1 MALRASLVSF
11 ASRRLET
18 TTGGPRAVFAA
29 LASRGRVL
37 VEDEAQTRALDA
49 LERVYDASSSSST
62 RAMDGR
68 GVWLHGGVGRGKT
81 LCADALS
88 EALRMRAGKRDLTIS
103 SSMTTTTTH
112 FHAFMSWAHRKMHE
126 DGWSADAAASVGE
139 TLAKE
144 RSVLVLDEIEISDVA
159 DAMMWMRIMEA
170 FFARGGVLVGTSNSA
185 PWELYRGGINREAFR
200 AFAEEKLPTRCET
213 IDFATERNVDWRR
226 WRNDGSNESPPPRV
240 DPVVIGHDD
249 DAREKLREAWDFYA
263 RRVSTDASTH
273 HASTSV
279 YAPIDER
286 VDVDIPVG
294 GGATRRVLRAK
305 RCVENRAAWFTFDN
319 ICGTASNAGPSDYI
333 KLAES
338 FPIIAVENVPRLTV
352 STAENEAR
360 RFINL
365 IDVLYEHRV
374 SFLANLESSP
384 DDMFKEAKS
393 DSDLASSELTTR
405 QRTRLETASSLENLS
420 ITAIGGSSGRSTTM
434 LAPDTEWS
442 ATGRVGASLAHASA
456 SNFVLAA
463 SARAASRLAHMSRG
477 LLRVRVV
484 K

>member
-1 MALRASLVSF
+1 LDAGRRTPDAASIASGAFVPSRSF
-11 ASRRLET
+11 AYSFVVVSDPPHGAAGEFGFVRVATVGNHHWRPSRGFR
-18 TTGGPRAVFAA
+18 A
-29 LASRGRVL
+29 LASRGRGL

-62 RAMDGR
+62 RATDGR

-88 EALRMRAGKRDLTIS
+88 EALRMRAGKRDSTMS
-103 SSMTTTTTH
+103 SSMTTTTH

-200 AFAEEKLPTRCET
+200 AFAEETLPTRCET

-226 WRNDGSNESPPPRV
+226 WQNDGSNEALRV
-240 DPVVIGHDD
+240 VPVVIGHDD
-249 DAREKLREAWDFYA
+249 EAQEKLKEAWNIYT
-263 RRVSTDASTH
+263 RRASTDDASI
-273 HASTSV
+273 V
-279 YAPIDER
+279 ER
-286 VDVDIPVG
+286 VDVDVPVG
-294 GGATRRVLRAK
+294 GGATRRVMRAK
-305 RCVENRAAWFTFDN
+305 RCVENRAVWFTFDN
-319 ICGTASNAGPSDYI
+319 ICGRASNAGPSDYI

-365 IDVLYEHRV
+365 IDVPLRTPR
-374 SFLANLESSP
+374 LIA
-384 DDMFKEAKS
+384 
-393 DSDLASSELTTR
+393 R
-405 QRTRLETASSLENLS
+405 QS
-420 ITAIGGSSGRSTTM
+420 
-434 LAPDTEWS
+434 
-442 ATGRVGASLAHASA
+442 
-456 SNFVLAA
+456 
-463 SARAASRLAHMSRG
+463 
-477 LLRVRVV
+477 RVV
-484 K
+484 P

>member
-18 TTGGPRAVFAA
+18 TTGGPGPRQVFSA
-29 LASRGRVL
+29 LASRGRGL

-49 LERVYDASSSSST
+49 LERLYDASLSSST
-62 RAMDGR
+62 RATDGR

-88 EALRMRAGKRDLTIS
+88 EALRIRKGKRDSTTT
-103 SSMTTTTTH
+103 TTTTTH
-112 FHAFMSWAHRKMHE
+112 FHTFMSWAHRKMHE
-126 DGWSADAAASVGE
+126 NGWSADAAASVGE

-200 AFAEEKLPTRCET
+200 AFAEETLPTRCET

-226 WRNDGSNESPPPRV
+226 WRNDGSNESLPRV

-249 DAREKLREAWDFYA
+249 DAREKLREAWDFYS
-263 RRVSTDASTH
+263 RRASTDD
-273 HASTSV
+273 
-279 YAPIDER
+279 APIGER
-286 VDVDIPVG
+286 VDVEIPVG
-294 GGATRRVLRAK
+294 GGVTRRVIRAE

-319 ICGTASNAGPSDYI
+319 ICGKASNAGPSDYI
-333 KLAES
+333 KLAEA

-384 DDMFKEAKS
+384 DDMFKEVDS

-405 QRTRLETASSLENLS
+405 QRTRLETASTLENLS

>member
-1 MALRASLVSF
+1 MALRASFVSF

-29 LASRGRVL
+29 LTSRGVGL
-37 VEDEAQTRALDA
+37 VDDEAQTRALDA
-49 LERVYDASSSSST
+49 LERVYHASLST
-62 RAMDGR
+62 RSTSGATAGR

-88 EALRMRAGKRDLTIS
+88 EALRIRRGIDETHMGKRD
-103 SSMTTTTTH
+103 SMMRTH

-200 AFAEEKLPTRCET
+200 AFAEETLPTRCET

-226 WRNDGSNESPPPRV
+226 WQNDGSNEALRV
-240 DPVVIGHDD
+240 VPVVIGHDD
-249 DAREKLREAWDFYA
+249 EAQEKLKEAWNIYT
-263 RRVSTDASTH
+263 RRASTDDASI
-273 HASTSV
+273 V
-279 YAPIDER
+279 ER
-286 VDVDIPVG
+286 VDVDVPVG
-294 GGATRRVLRAK
+294 GGATRRVMRAK
-305 RCVENRAAWFTFDN
+305 RCVENRAVWFTFDN
-319 ICGTASNAGPSDYI
+319 ICGRASNAGPSDYI
-333 KLAES
+333 KLAQS

-352 STAENEAR
+352 SAAENEAR

-384 DDMFKEAKS
+384 DDMFKEKES
-393 DSDLASSELTTR
+393 DSALSSSELTTR
-405 QRTRLETASSLENLS
+405 QRTRLETASTLENLS

-477 LLRVRVV
+477 LLRVRVL

>member
-1 MALRASLVSF
+1 MALRASFVSF

-29 LASRGRVL
+29 LTSRGVGL
-37 VEDEAQTRALDA
+37 VDDEAQTRALDA
-49 LERVYDASSSSST
+49 LERVYHASLST
-62 RAMDGR
+62 RSTSGATAGR

-88 EALRMRAGKRDLTIS
+88 EALRIRRGIDETHMGTRDSMMR
-103 SSMTTTTTH
+103 TH

-200 AFAEEKLPTRCET
+200 AFAEETLPTRCET

-226 WRNDGSNESPPPRV
+226 WQNDGSNEALRV
-240 DPVVIGHDD
+240 VPVVIGHDD
-249 DAREKLREAWDFYA
+249 EAQEKLKEAWNIYT
-263 RRVSTDASTH
+263 RRASTDDASI
-273 HASTSV
+273 V
-279 YAPIDER
+279 ER
-286 VDVDIPVG
+286 VDVDVPVG
-294 GGATRRVLRAK
+294 GGATRRVMRAK
-305 RCVENRAAWFTFDN
+305 RCVENRAVWFTFDN
-319 ICGTASNAGPSDYI
+319 ICGRASNAGPSDYI
-333 KLAES
+333 KLAQS

-384 DDMFKEAKS
+384 DDMFKEKES
-393 DSDLASSELTTR
+393 DSALSSSELTTR
-405 QRTRLETASSLENLS
+405 QRTRLETASTLENLS

-477 LLRVRVV
+477 LLRVRVL

>member
-18 TTGGPRAVFAA
+18 TTGGPRAVFGA
-29 LASRGRVL
+29 LASRGRGL

-62 RAMDGR
+62 RATDGR

-88 EALRMRAGKRDLTIS
+88 EALRMRAGKRDSTMS
-103 SSMTTTTTH
+103 SSMTTTTH

-200 AFAEEKLPTRCET
+200 AFAEETLPTRCET

-226 WRNDGSNESPPPRV
+226 WRNDGSNEPPPRV
-240 DPVVIGHDD
+240 DPVIIGHDD

-263 RRVSTDASTH
+263 RRASTDDAS
-273 HASTSV
+273 
-279 YAPIDER
+279 IDER

-294 GGATRRVLRAK
+294 GGATRRVIRAK
-305 RCVENRAAWFTFDN
+305 RCVGNRAAWFTFDN
-319 ICGTASNAGPSDYI
+319 ICGTPCGPSDYI

-384 DDMFKEAKS
+384 DDMFKEVKS

-405 QRTRLETASSLENLS
+405 QRTRLETASTLENLS

-456 SNFVLAA
+456 ANFVLAA

>member
-1 MALRASLVSF
+1 MALRASFVSF

-29 LASRGRVL
+29 LTSRGVGL
-37 VEDEAQTRALDA
+37 VDDEAQTRALDA
-49 LERVYDASSSSST
+49 LERVYHASLST
-62 RAMDGR
+62 CSTSGATDGR

-88 EALRMRAGKRDLTIS
+88 EALRIRRGIDETHMGTRDSMMR
-103 SSMTTTTTH
+103 TH

-200 AFAEEKLPTRCET
+200 AFAEETLPTRCET

-226 WRNDGSNESPPPRV
+226 WQNDGSNEALRV
-240 DPVVIGHDD
+240 VPVVIGHDD
-249 DAREKLREAWDFYA
+249 EAQEKLKEAWNIYT
-263 RRVSTDASTH
+263 RRASTDDASI
-273 HASTSV
+273 V
-279 YAPIDER
+279 ER
-286 VDVDIPVG
+286 VDVDVPVG
-294 GGATRRVLRAK
+294 GGATRRVMRAK
-305 RCVENRAAWFTFDN
+305 RCVENRAVWFTFDN
-319 ICGTASNAGPSDYI
+319 ICGRASNAGPSDYI
-333 KLAES
+333 KLAQS

-365 IDVLYEHRV
+365 IDVLYEHRI

-384 DDMFKEAKS
+384 DDMFKEKES
-393 DSDLASSELTTR
+393 DSALSSSELTTR
-405 QRTRLETASSLENLS
+405 QRTRLETASTLENLS

-477 LLRVRVV
+477 LLRVRVL

>member
-1 MALRASLVSF
+1 MALRASFVSF

-29 LASRGRVL
+29 LTSRGVGL
-37 VEDEAQTRALDA
+37 VDDEAQTRALDA
-49 LERVYDASSSSST
+49 LERVYHASLST
-62 RAMDGR
+62 RSTSGATAGR

-88 EALRMRAGKRDLTIS
+88 EALRIRRGIDETHMGTRDSMMR
-103 SSMTTTTTH
+103 TH

-200 AFAEEKLPTRCET
+200 AFAEETLPTRCET

-226 WRNDGSNESPPPRV
+226 WQNDGSNEALRV
-240 DPVVIGHDD
+240 VPVVIGHDD
-249 DAREKLREAWDFYA
+249 EAQEKLKEAWNIYT
-263 RRVSTDASTH
+263 RRASTDDASI
-273 HASTSV
+273 V
-279 YAPIDER
+279 ER
-286 VDVDIPVG
+286 VDVDVPVG
-294 GGATRRVLRAK
+294 GGATRRVMRAK
-305 RCVENRAAWFTFDN
+305 RCVENRAVWFTFDN
-319 ICGTASNAGPSDYI
+319 ICGRASNAGPSDYI
-333 KLAES
+333 KLAQS

-352 STAENEAR
+352 ATAENEAR

-365 IDVLYEHRV
+365 IDVLYEHRI

-384 DDMFKEAKS
+384 DDMFKEKES
-393 DSDLASSELTTR
+393 DSALSSSELTTR
-405 QRTRLETASSLENLS
+405 QRTRLETASTLENLS

-477 LLRVRVV
+477 LLRVRVL